1 MQSVSINH
9 GFNYPIL
16 FFNLSFLRE
25 LHLLLLRTTFQFLL
39 RLTRLT
45 HDQVFI
51 AFVRPMQLFSNLSLP
66 SIVWVYFLCLLGLHN
81 NFGLFVKLSGY
92 LSINNIER
100 RDKGLIIRVDI
111 FRRFLYFLS
120 FLIAPFFSL
129 PRIFDA
135 FLRVLNL
142 S

>member
-51 AFVRPMQLFSNLSLP
+51 AFVRSMQLFSHLSLP
-66 SIVWVYFLCLLGLHN
+66 SIVWVCFLGLLGLHN

-111 FRRFLYFLS
+111 LRRFLDFFG